1 MSASLPITLLAN
13 LPGIVA
19 SAIHDRLPDLAE
31 CTPMLGGFDLEE
43 LKRTSVKAP
52 AIRVTRLG
60 LRPRDTRA
68 GPHRRFDAM
77 MAAFVITR
85 DRAGLPRDVALS
97 NLTAALLALIPDNS
111 WATAGLGEAEG
122 VEERVLVNGATR
134 GVALSLAAVTWVQPV
149 TLAAL
154 PASGPVPVTLYL
166 GGIFSDEVLS

>member
-1 MSASLPITLLAN
+1 MSMSITLLAN

-19 SAIHDRLPDLAE
+19 RAIHTHLPDLAE

-43 LKRTSVKAP
+43 LKRASIKAP

-85 DRAGLPRDVALS
+85 DRAGLPRDAALS
-97 NLTAALLALIPDNS
+97 NLTAALLTLIPDNR
-111 WATAGLGEAEG
+111 WATEGIGEAQDA
-122 VEERVLVNGATR
+122 EERVLVNAGARAVT
-134 GVALSLAAVTWVQPV
+134 LSLAAVTWVQPI
-149 TLAAL
+149 TLAPIEQIARL
-154 PASGPVPVTLYL
+154 PIELYL
-166 GGIFSDEVLS
+166 GGYMDGEVLP

>member
-1 MSASLPITLLAN
+1 MTGTPHSLLSD
-13 LPGIVA
+13 LPGVIA
-19 SAIHDRLPDLAE
+19 AAIHAHLPDLAE
-31 CTPMLGGFDLEE
+31 CVPMLGGFDLDE

-85 DRAGLPRDVALS
+85 DRTGLPRDAALS
-97 NLTAALLALIPDNS
+97 NLTAALLALIPDNR
-111 WATAGLGEAEG
+111 WGTEGIGEAQDA
-122 VEERVLVNGATR
+122 EERVLINGAAR

-149 TLAAL
+149 TLAPLPEGVAL
-154 PASGPVPVTLYL
+154 PLELYL
-166 GGIFSDEVLS
+166 GGDLDGEVLP